1 MIDLVTQRSANYL
14 IIPYLKKKER
24 FDALQSFLFNCLF
37 FFSFYFHEDCHESS
51 GCSIAHTGGCSMH
64 VCEYV
69 YLLFCVINYYFNR
82 SQGHKFFKK
91 TA

>member
-37 FFSFYFHEDCHESS
+37 FLVF
-51 GCSIAHTGGCSMH
+51 ISMKI
-64 VCEYV
+64 VMNPQAVLLLTLVAVPCTSASMFTC
-69 YLLFCVINYYFNR
+69 YLL
-82 SQGHKFFKK
+82 
-91 TA
+91 